1 MREKESDEKK
11 VLLESWEKTLADLH
25 RCRTNSTTEKK
36 TEKINFLRE
45 NNPWLST
52 VSQTSFGDEPRF
64 NSELYYCKQKW
75 ITCFKSTF

>member
-36 TEKINFLRE
+36 TEKNK
-45 NNPWLST
+45 LSKRKQSL
-52 VSQTSFGDEPRF
+52 VEYSQSNLFWG
-64 NSELYYCKQKW
+64 
-75 ITCFKSTF
+75 